1 MRKIIKLEKT
11 VTVKGR
17 LVTEVTLDFEN
28 LTGNDM
34 IQAEKEARALGVGE
48 ASVLAFMKYQAIIA
62 AKATG
67 CPADD
72 LFELRTVDF

>member
-34 IQAEKEARALGVGE
+34 IQAEKRRGL
-48 ASVLAFMKYQAIIA
+48 
-62 AKATG
+62 
-67 CPADD
+67 
-72 LFELRTVDF
+72 